1 MESTISRPFLGWLRS
16 NPVILKEL
24 RSRMRGSR
32 AFWMLTAYL
41 IFLSIG
47 MIVILLGY
55 AASERSGAGGYVRPI
70 IGKALFGMAFGL
82 ELLTISFIAPALTA
96 GAISSER
103 ELHTYDLLR
112 TTLLPARSMVLGKLF
127 SSLSYLIL
135 LLFSALPFQSLAFLF
150 GGVATEEIFISALLL
165 LVTALA
171 FCSMGLFFSSFTRRT
186 LVSTAMSYGCAIL
199 LVFGLPM
206 ALIVGVV
213 MFGRFFPSL
222 GSETNYGTI
231 AFLLTLGWIL
241 VSINPIATAVLAEV
255 LFIQEQALF
264 TYSFPVVEGQTFSI
278 ISPWISYSIY
288 YLIISILLIWLSI
301 RLVRRV
307 EK

>member
-1 MESTISRPFLGWLRS
+1 MQTMISRPFLGWLKS

-32 AFWMLTAYL
+32 SFWMLTAYL
-41 IFLSIG
+41 IVLSLG
-47 MIVILLGY
+47 MFVILLGY
-55 AASERSGAGGYVRPI
+55 AASERTGSGGYIRPV

-103 ELHTYDLLR
+103 EGHTFDLLR
-112 TTLLPARSMVLGKLF
+112 TTLLPARAMVLGKLF

-150 GGVATEEIFISALLL
+150 GGIATEEVLISTLLL
-165 LVTALA
+165 LVTALT
-171 FCSMGLFFSSFTRRT
+171 FCSMGLFLSSFIRRT
-186 LVSTAMSYGCAIL
+186 LVSTALSYGCAIL

-206 ALIVGVV
+206 ALILGLV
-213 MFGRFFPSL
+213 MFSRLIPGLSPD
-222 GSETNYGTI
+222 TNSSFLT
-231 AFLLTLGWIL
+231 FLLMVGWIL
-241 VSINPIATAVLAEV
+241 VSINPIATAILSEV
-255 LFIQEQALF
+255 LFLQEQALF
-264 TYSFPVVEGQTFSI
+264 TFSYPLQQGQAFTI

-288 YLIISILLIWLSI
+288 YMIVSLILIWLSI
-301 RLVRRV
+301 RFVRKV